1 VRKRDAATRTPRQM
15 RHGPRGG
22 TSTPNFV
29 AVASLCVMGLGSV
42 IFFHPTALA
51 MHEVDHRFT
60 VEGLVCGPE
69 GRPVPDTQVIAKD
82 VRVSVHATGYTDS
95 RGRYKATLHLHN
107 DNRGDPIVVT
117 ALDQEQRV
125 TVQFDPKDVR
135 TERQLTVNF
144 GSGCEASAGG
154 PEWMY
159 YGAGIGLAA
168 VAAFAGARLIRNRR
182 RSRRGGKG
190 QRK

>member
-1 VRKRDAATRTPRQM
+1 MWKREAATRTPRHM

-22 TSTPNFV
+22 TSAIHF
-29 AVASLCVMGLGSV
+29 VASLSLVATGLGSFLF
-42 IFFHPTALA
+42 IPPAALA

-60 VEGLVCGPE
+60 VEGHVCGPD
-69 GRPVPDTQVIAKD
+69 GRPVPDHKVIAKD
-82 VRVSVHATGYTDS
+82 TKVSVFATAFADGSGY
-95 RGRYKATLHLHN
+95 YKATLHLHN
-107 DNRGDPIVVT
+107 ENRGDPIVVT
-117 ALDQEQRV
+117 ALDQEKRG
-125 TVQFDPKDVR
+125 TALFDPNDVH
-135 TERQLTVNF
+135 TERLVTVNF

-168 VAAFAGARLIRNRR
+168 VAAFAGARLIRKRQ
-182 RSRRGGKG
+182 RSRRRGKG